1 MLLKRIW
8 DQHGLRRF
16 FLIFF
21 TVTFFYATG
30 TRSKAFEEILLPDF
44 VLSLA
49 VAVFRVF
56 EMILLNITVHPHA
69 LDILWGLI
77 ATLIL
82 VGYTILFLVV
92 LGLILKLFDGV
103 P

>member
-1 MLLKRIW
+1 MLLKLIW

-21 TVTFFYATG
+21 TVTFFYTTG
-30 TRSKAFEEILLPDF
+30 TRNKAFEEILLPDF
-44 VLSLA
+44 VLGLA
-49 VAVFRVF
+49 VAVYRVLETF
-56 EMILLNITVHPHA
+56 LLHVAEHPHV